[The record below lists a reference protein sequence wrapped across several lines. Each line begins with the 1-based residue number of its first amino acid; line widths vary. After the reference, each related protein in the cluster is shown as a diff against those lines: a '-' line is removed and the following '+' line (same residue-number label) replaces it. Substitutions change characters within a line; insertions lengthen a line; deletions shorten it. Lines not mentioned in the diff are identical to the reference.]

1 MSGSNIFIDTNIA
14 LYLLAGDETLS
25 LILNNKRIY
34 ISFITQLE
42 LLGFKKLSTKE
53 EKIIQAFLK
62 QCIIIDIN
70 NDIKEKTIALR
81 KEYQVKLPDSIIMA
95 TSLNLNIPIITSD
108 LDFKKV
114 NELDLLLYEYKK
126 Q

>member
-25 LILNNKRIY
+25 FILQNKRIY

-53 EKIIQAFLK
+53 EKIIQEFLG
-62 QCIIIDIN
+62 QCLIIDIN

-95 TSLNLNIPIITSD
+95 TSLNLNIPIITAD
-108 LDFKKV
+108 LAFQKV
-114 NELDLLLYEYKK
+114 SELDLLLYEYKK